1 MKENVNCF
9 YHGTGEYLDSAI
21 SNMHAILETGFIRSK
36 NNLEEFQGIDLGPG
50 LFNGRNYI
58 SLTAW
63 DESVN
68 HDVES
73 FDSAFNGWI
82 FGCPFLVISN
92 DIDAVHCKRI
102 ASGQGYNSKIDRVS
116 QFLDEWHV
124 EGEISIDHVLGIALP
139 MDAINEDIKLGFIEA
154 ETVTKLERII
164 QIAKERNWFI
174 LEQSDELAVQMAEE
188 RVVSMNKHK

>member
-9 YHGTGEYLDSAI
+9 YHGTVEDLDSSI
-21 SNMHAILETGFIRSK
+21 SNMHAILETCFISSK
-36 NNLEEFQGIDLGPG
+36 NNLEEFQGIYLGPG

-68 HDVES
+68 HNVES

-139 MDAINEDIKLGFIEA
+139 MDAINEDIKLGFIDE